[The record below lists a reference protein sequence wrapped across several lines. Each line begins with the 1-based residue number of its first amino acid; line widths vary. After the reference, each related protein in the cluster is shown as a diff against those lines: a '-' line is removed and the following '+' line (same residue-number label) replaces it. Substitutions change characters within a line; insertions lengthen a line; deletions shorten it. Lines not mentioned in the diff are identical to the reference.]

1 MGTYNSVGVFNRRPV
16 YFKHAVKPWFAT
28 DWNKYDWVYFD
39 WRYGWVAAPWYAS
52 YRVFSL
58 YTKHRGLCPIS
69 QFPEWIFQYNG
80 KWYLDRT
87 LKVEC
92 VISN

>member
-1 MGTYNSVGVFNRRPV
+1 MGTYNYYGVFNRRPV
-16 YFKHAVKPWFAT
+16 YFKHAAKPTYWH
-28 DWNKYDWVYFD
+28 KYDWVYFD
-39 WRYGWVAAPWYAS
+39 WRYGWVVAPRFGTNRY
-52 YRVFSL
+52 FSL